1 MSTSI
6 LPVRRVRW
14 VVVLLLVSQVAS
26 FTTSNKVHVSG
37 KTSIARSLSDKE
49 NVQDTE
55 AQPIDKFRNLMGSLY
70 GVAGLAHAADC
81 YLGPSTLLVAS
92 GSPPYPDLPAEGQA
106 LVALWCAAGPIALVA
121 SRLGALAADAGLLF
135 YGAVEVFGAAQI
147 STSLAT
153 SGGGGS
159 VDVDALMNAVLV
171 QGIVFASWLYSQAK
185 EA

>member
-1 MSTSI
+1 M
-6 LPVRRVRW
+6 R
-14 VVVLLLVSQVAS
+14 
-26 FTTSNKVHVSG
+26 G

-49 NVQDTE
+49 NVQDNE
-55 AQPIDKFRNLMGSLY
+55 SQPIDKFRNLMGSLY

-159 VDVDALMNAVLV
+159 VDEKNLRVRLMHPNLLFSRFLAFSFPLSFSSFVCSNYEFSRLRM
-171 QGIVFASWLYSQAK
+171 K
-185 EA
+185 

>member
-106 LVALWCAAGPIALVA
+106 LVALWCAAGPIASHPLHHVWE
-121 SRLGALAADAGLLF
+121 L
-135 YGAVEVFGAAQI
+135 
-147 STSLAT
+147 
-153 SGGGGS
+153 
-159 VDVDALMNAVLV
+159 
-171 QGIVFASWLYSQAK
+171 
-185 EA
+185 